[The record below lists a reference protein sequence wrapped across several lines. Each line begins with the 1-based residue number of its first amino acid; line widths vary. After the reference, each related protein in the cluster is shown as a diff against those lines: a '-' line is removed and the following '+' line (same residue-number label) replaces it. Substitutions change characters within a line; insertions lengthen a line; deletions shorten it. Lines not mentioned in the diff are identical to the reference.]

1 MAQTIA
7 VANMK
12 GGVGKTTLSAMLA
25 EGLAQRGAQVLLV
38 DLDAQGSLSFALM
51 GSERF
56 EEAVRTN
63 QTVSRYFAE
72 RASPNARP
80 LEAFITPAASLLS
93 SCKSLDLVAAEP
105 KLQLVERTFIGD
117 IAKFGIG
124 NPLKG
129 PETAASKWIKRELS
143 KLPSKYE
150 FIIFDCPPG
159 ISIFAFAGIQNS
171 TKVIIPA
178 TPDYLSL
185 LAVQSMQ
192 EYTLPAALKGRNKKH
207 PLDVRIILNR
217 CAGTS
222 KLPKTYRGK
231 LLKYIK
237 ERQWAANLATF
248 QIPQS
253 VRIQRAME
261 ASEERTWTR
270 FSEKYDTAD
279 IDLLLADL
287 ID

>member
-25 EGLAQRGAQVLLV
+25 EGLAHRGAQVLLI

-56 EEAVRTN
+56 EDAVKANR
-63 QTVSRYFAE
+63 TVSRYFGE
-72 RASPNARP
+72 RASPKARP
-80 LEAFITPAASLLS
+80 LEAFITPTASLLPT
-93 SCKSLDLVAAEP
+93 CKGLDLIAAEP

-129 PETAASKWIKRELS
+129 PETAASKWIKRELGQ
-143 KLPSKYE
+143 LPSKYE

-171 TKVIIPA
+171 AKVIIPA
-178 TPDYLSL
+178 TPDYLSW

-192 EYTLPAALKGRNKKH
+192 EYTLPAATKGRGKRQ

-222 KLPKTYRGK
+222 KLPAMYRGK
-231 LLKYIK
+231 VLKYIK
-237 ERQWAANLATF
+237 DEQWAAKLAAF

-253 VRIQRAME
+253 VKIQRAME

-270 FSEKYDTAD
+270 FSEKYEAAD
-279 IDLLLADL
+279 VNLLLADL